1 MDSPLLLYTSDS
13 TDQGLHGFVEV
24 LAMNLGRKAR
34 ILPLT
39 ALPRPDTQRRQAL
52 RLERGELLESIQRA
66 EFGLEQYCSGAW
78 QPDAGHES
86 GLRFD
91 LEALKNRL
99 RAVETVLGVE
109 KGGAD
114 NA

>member
-1 MDSPLLLYTSDS
+1 MESPLLIYSS
-13 TDQGLHGFVEV
+13 HHNAPGLHGFVEA

-34 ILPLT
+34 ILPLSL
-39 ALPRPDTQRRQAL
+39 LPRPDTQRRQAL
-52 RLERGELLESIQRA
+52 RVERGELLESIQRA
-66 EFGLEQYCSGAW
+66 EFSLEQYASGAW

-91 LEALKNRL
+91 LESLRNRL